1 MRRSGGSRRSISSRP
16 SRRPTR
22 ASRGSVGVIAY
33 PDTYADYHD
42 TYPDYGDYNDTY
54 PDYND
59 GNYQDYGDYND
70 ESGRLPDPWS
80 GRPIDQKIII
90 LEYDRSYLL
99 EGDPDLSSSLF
110 EDLKPDD
117 KGRKSGVLPML
128 LNQGWQTAKLT
139 PPDNSGRSIVVL
151 QRPKPGKR

>member
-1 MRRSGGSRRSISSRP
+1 
-16 SRRPTR
+16 
-22 ASRGSVGVIAY
+22 
-33 PDTYADYHD
+33 
-42 TYPDYGDYNDTY
+42 
-54 PDYND
+54 
-59 GNYQDYGDYND
+59 
-70 ESGRLPDPWS
+70 LPDPWS